1 MNLARLF
8 IRIDSRRPASWLAM
22 VGGAAAAW
30 FLAAAPAGP
39 AAIVAAWSSG
49 ACLAVAAIGG
59 PLPPPCGTLV
69 APLVWLSYRVAWP
82 AIGAVIGMIAAT
94 VQPGGEPPAAA
105 GNEAA
110 LAILAGMAAA
120 SNAVG
125 AVRRRGGNAADAASL
140 ALFLAA
146 SGAMPTWL
154 GTRHRSD
161 DPLVILGLVVM
172 AWGALAAAA
181 VWIDRQRDLS
191 VATTGLPAT
200 SGGDMMSGPLRR
212 WLYRGGMAAALGGMI
227 GWLFLNPDDAV
238 LDVWLSVGCF
248 VILAFPAALLA
259 DIHHDPAWRRL
270 LFSAPTKIEAGWFR
284 RLAWGTDPACAVPST
299 WMHAAVLGWPPLVA
313 ALLSAGDPQRAAMA
327 LGVTAAVLTT
337 ALFLRLL
344 ETAALRTQGG
354 VETLFA
360 VALIVVIATGLA
372 VKVNEAAPR
381 RGDGAGRAVGI
392 GNLLPLSAP
401 TS

>member
-1 MNLARLF
+1 
-8 IRIDSRRPASWLAM
+8 
-22 VGGAAAAW
+22 
-30 FLAAAPAGP
+30 
-39 AAIVAAWSSG
+39 
-49 ACLAVAAIGG
+49 
-59 PLPPPCGTLV
+59 
-69 APLVWLSYRVAWP
+69 
-82 AIGAVIGMIAAT
+82 
-94 VQPGGEPPAAA
+94 
-105 GNEAA
+105 
-110 LAILAGMAAA
+110 
-120 SNAVG
+120 
-125 AVRRRGGNAADAASL
+125 
-140 ALFLAA
+140 
-146 SGAMPTWL
+146 
-154 GTRHRSD
+154 
-161 DPLVILGLVVM
+161 
-172 AWGALAAAA
+172 
-181 VWIDRQRDLS
+181 
-191 VATTGLPAT
+191 
-200 SGGDMMSGPLRR
+200 
-212 WLYRGGMAAALGGMI
+212 MI